1 MGRGRE
7 YPPRPLVGVG
17 ALIHSDKKVLL
28 IKRKFEPNKGK
39 WSLPGG
45 ALETG
50 ESLEDGCKREA
61 REELGLEVRIRE
73 IFQVSEEI
81 IPDEKGRTKFHFIL
95 IDFLASPVGT
105 RIVLNEESEE
115 FRWVTPD
122 QAMRLDTTENTRL
135 IVKKFKDV
143 FGKGRTGTTLR

>member
-1 MGRGRE
+1 LGQGRE

-17 ALIHSDKKVLL
+17 ALIHSEGKVLL
-28 IKRKFEPNKGK
+28 IKRKFEPNKSK

-50 ESLEDGCKREA
+50 ESLEDGCKREV
-61 REELGLEVRIRE
+61 REELGLNVRIRE

-81 IPDEKGRTKFHFIL
+81 IPDERGKTKFHFVL

-105 RIVLNEESEE
+105 RVVLNEESEE
-115 FRWVTPD
+115 FRWVTPVEG
-122 QAMRLDTTENTRL
+122 MRLDATGNTRL
-135 IVKKFKDV
+135 ILKKFKEAL
-143 FGKGRTGTTLR
+143 GEKGSR

>member
-1 MGRGRE
+1 LGQGRE
-7 YPPRPLVGVG
+7 YPARPLVGVG
-17 ALIHSDKKVLL
+17 ALIHSKGKVLL
-28 IKRKFEPNKGK
+28 IKRKFEPNKNK

-50 ESLEDGCKREA
+50 ESLEDGCKREL
-61 REELGLEVRIRE
+61 REELGLKVRIHE

-81 IPDEKGRTKFHFIL
+81 IPDEKGKTKFHFVL
-95 IDFLASPVGT
+95 IDFLASPLET

-122 QAMRLDTTENTRL
+122 EAMRLDTTGNTRL
-135 IVKKFKDV
+135 IVRKFKDV
-143 FGKGRTGTTLR
+143 FGKKGQR